1 MTTIVHCLLT
11 WRHYPLGSHFVI
23 KTNNVAISYFHT
35 QKKQSH
41 KKAQWQDLLAEFDYM
56 MEYKS
61 RSVN

>member
-1 MTTIVHCLLT
+1 M
-11 WRHYPLGSHFVI
+11 GFHFVI
-23 KTNNVAISYFHT
+23 KTDNVAISYFHT

-41 KKAQWQDLLAEFDYM
+41 KKAQWQDLLVEFDYM